1 MTPDAE
7 AVEPGAEWLR
17 ARRAGAAERF
27 ATTPLPTDAEE
38 VWRYSRVAEL
48 ELDDFSPRA
57 GSGAVA
63 VPANVQQ
70 TIDATG
76 PWSGVA
82 VAIDGRLV
90 SIALDDDL
98 AGKGVI
104 IRTAGDADEDTV
116 GRVAVVGVDAFTEL
130 NAAWSAPVVVQVPA
144 GVVVER
150 PLLLVHWL
158 GTDGVAAFP
167 HTTVVGGANSEVTVV
182 EYHGSADVHAFVDPV
197 VELDVGDAARMRYL
211 NLQDLGDRVWQIGYQ
226 ASRVGRDA
234 SLLSAVVALG
244 GDYARVRTDSRL
256 AGKGGSASLMALYFG
271 DGGQMHDFRT
281 MQDHAA
287 PNTTSDLLFKGAVAD
302 HSRSVYTGLIRVAK
316 EAVGT
321 NAFQTNRNL
330 VLSEGASA
338 ESVPNL
344 EIETNQVQCSHASAV
359 GPIDEEQRFYL
370 ESRGVPTEV
379 ADRLI
384 VLGFFG
390 EVLERL
396 PVRALTARLREAVAD
411 KLAGR
416 RGRLASP

>member
-1 MTPDAE
+1 
-7 AVEPGAEWLR
+7 
-17 ARRAGAAERF
+17 
-27 ATTPLPTDAEE
+27 
-38 VWRYSRVAEL
+38 
-48 ELDDFSPRA
+48 
-57 GSGAVA
+57 
-63 VPANVQQ
+63 
-70 TIDATG
+70 
-76 PWSGVA
+76 
-82 VAIDGRLV
+82 
-90 SIALDDDL
+90 
-98 AGKGVI
+98 
-104 IRTAGDADEDTV
+104 V
-116 GRVAVVGVDAFTEL
+116 GRVAVSGVDAFTEL
-130 NAAWSAPVVVQVPA
+130 NAAWSTPVMVQVPA

-150 PLLLVHWL
+150 PLLIVHWL
-158 GTDGVAAFP
+158 GTEGVAAFP

-211 NLQDLGDRVWQIGYQ
+211 NLQDLGDRVWQISYQ

-287 PNTTSDLLFKGAVAD
+287 PNTTSDLLFKGAVEG

-396 PVRALTARLREAVAD
+396 PVPALTARLREAVAD